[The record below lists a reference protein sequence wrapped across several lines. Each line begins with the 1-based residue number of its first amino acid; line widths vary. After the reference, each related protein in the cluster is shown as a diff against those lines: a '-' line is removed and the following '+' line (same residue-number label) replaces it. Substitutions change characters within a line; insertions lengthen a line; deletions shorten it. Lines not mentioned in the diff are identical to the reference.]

1 MGSLLTEK
9 GNKAPSYKSHWKDWW
24 TQAFFFFQLLQMSL
38 LSSVL
43 QQPGSSMLLVEY
55 TVKEN
60 MINIQLS
67 QLYMLKSTGPDKRLT
82 ALTALRKLANIT
94 ARPLPVNFKRLWQ
107 LREVSHDWK
116 NIISFFKISNS
127 DNLEN
132 YRLVF
137 LTSTLEN
144 VMDYILREK
153 NSTRTRKWMWIH

>member
-1 MGSLLTEK
+1 M
-9 GNKAPSYKSHWKDWW
+9 
-24 TQAFFFFQLLQMSL
+24 
-38 LSSVL
+38 
-43 QQPGSSMLLVEY
+43 
-55 TVKEN
+55 
-60 MINIQLS
+60 
-67 QLYMLKSTGPDKRLT
+67 
-82 ALTALRKLANIT
+82 RKLANIT

-144 VMDYILREK
+144 VMDYILQEK
-153 NSTRTRKWMWIH
+153 NSTRTRK

>member
-1 MGSLLTEK
+1 
-9 GNKAPSYKSHWKDWW
+9 
-24 TQAFFFFQLLQMSL
+24 MSL

-153 NSTRTRKWMWIH
+153 ISTRTRK